1 MKTILQVII
10 KEFLQIRRD
19 KKMLPMIFIPPVLQ
33 LLLLGYAAN
42 LDVKDLPL
50 IIYDQ
55 DNSGY
60 SRELYQKFSNSG
72 YFDIKAFVEY
82 SGEVERSIEN
92 GYASMALIIPPNFA
106 SDLKTG
112 REPQVQLIVDGS
124 ESNSASIGMNYANM
138 IISDF
143 SGAIMV
149 DKLEFLKSQN
159 LRPVKINPEIRVWF
173 NPELKSRNFMIPG
186 VLALLLMI
194 MTLILTSLAI
204 VKEKEIGT
212 IEQLI
217 VTPIKPA
224 QLIAGKLAP
233 FTIIAAIDIILVLMV
248 ARFWFNV
255 PIRGSVI
262 LLFTL
267 SFVFL
272 LTTLGLGLFVSTIAK
287 SQQQAMMI
295 AVFFIMLPMVF
306 LSGFVFPIEN
316 MPKVIQFFTYAMPL
330 RYFFTIVRGLFLK
343 GVGME
348 QLWDETAVMLLI
360 GGLIFI
366 SSVLRFQKKL

>member
-1 MKTILQVII
+1 
-10 KEFLQIRRD
+10 
-19 KKMLPMIFIPPVLQ
+19 MIFIPPVLQ

-72 YFDIKAFVEY
+72 YFDIKAFVEN